1 MMDLLK
7 TFVKPEQRSIF
18 YFFSFIFWFII
29 NIGDRMKK
37 IILLLVVSLLLIGC
51 GKEADL
57 IGTWNSNNQS
67 TYTFNEDGTCQKIDN
82 VDIYQCTYEKE
93 NGVVNIYLKNKPNE
107 VYESGQ
113 INSDRIIIGSTVYKK
128 GE

>member
-1 MMDLLK
+1 MKAIDNMMDLLK

-18 YFFSFIFWFII
+18 YFFSFTFWFII

-82 VDIYQCTYEKE
+82 VDIYQCTYEK
-93 NGVVNIYLKNKPNE
+93 L
-107 VYESGQ
+107 
-113 INSDRIIIGSTVYKK
+113 
-128 GE
+128 